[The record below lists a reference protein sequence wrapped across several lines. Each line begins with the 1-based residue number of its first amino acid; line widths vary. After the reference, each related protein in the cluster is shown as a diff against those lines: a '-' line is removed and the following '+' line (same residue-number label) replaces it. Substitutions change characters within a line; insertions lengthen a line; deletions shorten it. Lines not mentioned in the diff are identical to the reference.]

1 MMMAC
6 ACLSA
11 FAQGDSPKVS
21 NRKTFTLNQILD
33 SARANSINVRT
44 AQIGIKAAEEQRK
57 EAFTKYFPNVNAT
70 GMWFNANRSM
80 AKMDINLAETMPP
93 ALGASLAQTL
103 PPEAL
108 VELGS
113 PVSIEMMK
121 KGTIAGVSAVQPV
134 FAGGQIVN
142 GNRLA
147 KVGEEASK
155 LQLQLSENE
164 VERTA
169 EQYFWQIVA
178 LEEKM
183 NTILAVE
190 KWLKDICK
198 DVNTAVA
205 AGVTMKNDLLQV
217 QIKQNEVESQKL
229 KLENGISIVK
239 LLLAHHCG
247 LEDTTFVLHY
257 DQEYI
262 PLPSSIRK
270 DPATALEKTAEYQL
284 LNKQVEA
291 AALQKKMA
299 VGENL
304 PNVAVGAGYNFHNL
318 LGNNRTFAMVFA
330 TVNIP
335 ISSWWGGSHAI
346 KRKELEQQK
355 AVDQLADHSELLI
368 IKMQKGWND
377 VVEAYQ
383 QLGITKRS
391 IEQAKENLRLQSD
404 YYKAG
409 ISTMSDL
416 LEAQT
421 LYQQS
426 LDKHTDAFADYH
438 NKILEYKQ
446 AVGD

>member
-1 MMMAC
+1 MAC

-11 FAQGDSPKVS
+11 FAQGDSQKVS

-178 LEEKM
+178 LEETM
-183 NTILAVE
+183 NTILTVE

-198 DVNTAVA
+198 DVNTAVEFNGRA
-205 AGVTMKNDLLQV
+205 STNSFKLGETVTATCVVGKKLLGGKRLEFLFPVGKYQAVCYVPKSVLKDLRTNFK
-217 QIKQNEVESQKL
+217 ID
-229 KLENGISIVK
+229 VK
-239 LLLAHHCG
+239 LH
-247 LEDTTFVLHY
+247 
-257 DQEYI
+257 
-262 PLPSSIRK
+262 PSQHR
-270 DPATALEKTAEYQL
+270 
-284 LNKQVEA
+284 
-291 AALQKKMA
+291 
-299 VGENL
+299 
-304 PNVAVGAGYNFHNL
+304 
-318 LGNNRTFAMVFA
+318 
-330 TVNIP
+330 
-335 ISSWWGGSHAI
+335 
-346 KRKELEQQK
+346 
-355 AVDQLADHSELLI
+355 
-368 IKMQKGWND
+368 
-377 VVEAYQ
+377 
-383 QLGITKRS
+383 
-391 IEQAKENLRLQSD
+391 
-404 YYKAG
+404 
-409 ISTMSDL
+409 
-416 LEAQT
+416 
-421 LYQQS
+421 
-426 LDKHTDAFADYH
+426 
-438 NKILEYKQ
+438 
-446 AVGD
+446 